1 MSQHHVV
8 LLLGSNI
15 GDRKKNILT
24 AVENIEKNIGTILM
38 QSELIETKP
47 VEFCS
52 SNIFFN
58 FAVSIK
64 TTFSPIQLL
73 NAVKKIE
80 IDMGRKED
88 SSIIGHF
95 TDRIIDIDIVEYNN
109 LLYKCKKLEVPH
121 LKHLNER
128 DFSKKLIKEIKH
140 KYTYKL

>member
-1 MSQHHVV
+1 MSQHDVV

-15 GDRKKNILT
+15 GDRKKNIL
-24 AVENIEKNIGTILM
+24 AAIEYIEENIGKILIK
-38 QSELIETKP
+38 SELIETKP

-52 SNIFFN
+52 SNFFFN

-64 TTFSPIQLL
+64 TSLSPIQLL
-73 NAVKKIE
+73 KAIKKIE

-88 SSIIGHF
+88 TSIIGHF
-95 TDRIIDIDIVEYNN
+95 TDRIIDIDIIEYNN
-109 LLYKCKKLEVPH
+109 LLYTCRKLEIPH

>member
-58 FAVSIK
+58 FA
-64 TTFSPIQLL
+64 
-73 NAVKKIE
+73 
-80 IDMGRKED
+80 
-88 SSIIGHF
+88 
-95 TDRIIDIDIVEYNN
+95 RIYIVYYS
-109 LLYKCKKLEVPH
+109 LFLCK
-121 LKHLNER
+121 
-128 DFSKKLIKEIKH
+128 
-140 KYTYKL
+140 